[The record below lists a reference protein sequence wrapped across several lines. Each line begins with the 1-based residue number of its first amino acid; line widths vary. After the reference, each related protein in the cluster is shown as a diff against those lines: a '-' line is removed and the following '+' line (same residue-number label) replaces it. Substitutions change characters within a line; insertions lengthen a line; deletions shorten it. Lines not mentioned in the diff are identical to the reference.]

1 MKKIYINGDFIT
13 LENKTCEAILIED
26 DKISKV
32 GLKEEI
38 LKNKDSETEV
48 IDLEGKTMMPSFIDS
63 HSHFFGVA
71 NSFLQISLEECAN
84 IKEIQNKLKEYKE
97 KNKLPKDKWVIAN
110 NYDQNILEEKKNI
123 TREQID
129 EIIKDNPV
137 AINHKSG
144 HSGVFNT
151 KALEIL
157 NITEKT
163 EAPFGGIIE
172 VKNGNLTGLLE
183 ENAYIEIIKKVPMP
197 SLDELIEACKK
208 AQEKYLSYGITTV
221 QEGMFVKELIP
232 IYQKLISNN
241 ILKADLITYIDL
253 KAQEEIK
260 KAFPRNLKKYYK
272 NMKIAG
278 YKIFLDGSPQLRTA
292 WMKTPYK
299 ILNEDDNEYFGFNT
313 MSDEEVKEAVEQA
326 HKENMQIL
334 AHCNGDKAA
343 EQYINA
349 IKNQNMES
357 ERPVMIHAQLLNIDQ
372 LEEIKKYNIIPS
384 FFVAHTYYW
393 GDTHIKNFGIER
405 ASKISPLKSALN
417 KKIIFT
423 LHQDSPVIEPNMF
436 ETIWC
441 AVNRKTKSSITLGE
455 DEQISVLD
463 GIKAVT
469 INVAYQYFEEDIKG
483 SIKEGKLANLVIV
496 DKNPLKI
503 PKEDIKNI
511 KILETIKEGKTYK
524 RIDT

>member
-1 MKKIYINGDFIT
+1 
-13 LENKTCEAILIED
+13 
-26 DKISKV
+26 
-32 GLKEEI
+32 
-38 LKNKDSETEV
+38 
-48 IDLEGKTMMPSFIDS
+48 MPSFIDG

-110 NYDQNILEEKKNI
+110 NYDQNILEEKRNV

-137 AINHKSG
+137 VINHKSG

-151 KALEIL
+151 KALEML

-299 ILNEDDNEYFGFNT
+299 SLNEDDNEYFGFNT

-343 EQYINA
+343 EQYIN
-349 IKNQNMES
+349 
-357 ERPVMIHAQLLNIDQ
+357 V
-372 LEEIKKYNIIPS
+372 
-384 FFVAHTYYW
+384 V
-393 GDTHIKNFGIER
+393 
-405 ASKISPLKSALN
+405 
-417 KKIIFT
+417 
-423 LHQDSPVIEPNMF
+423 
-436 ETIWC
+436 
-441 AVNRKTKSSITLGE
+441 
-455 DEQISVLD
+455 
-463 GIKAVT
+463 
-469 INVAYQYFEEDIKG
+469 
-483 SIKEGKLANLVIV
+483 
-496 DKNPLKI
+496 
-503 PKEDIKNI
+503 KNI
-511 KILETIKEGKTYK
+511 NMRDDRLLIN
-524 RIDT
+524 